1 MKKKIGVP
9 MEKDSKKAPPH
20 ATEHAKVQSRPIA
33 QYLKKSAVKE
43 LAKPPEF
50 PQLATTGK

>member
-1 MKKKIGVP
+1 